1 MCATQPPQRCD
12 SCGAVSS
19 GPNTLPDCPHWP
31 GPNVIY
37 MDEYLA
43 SKNQNSAPPAVTD
56 LTRWR
61 VTHKPT
67 MKGEAMTSP
76 YPYFDLVPG
85 SPTNHSIIVR
95 VNADGKDDLTQLAD
109 LLHAVVVLW
118 QERDESNP
126 RSWSISTLDHDV
138 FNEREDIE

>member
-19 GPNTLPDCPHWP
+19 GPDTLPDCPHWP

-61 VTHKPT
+61 VTHHPT
-67 MKGEAMTSP
+67 MKGEIVANR
-76 YPYFDLVPG
+76 YPSFDLVPG
-85 SPTNHSIIVR
+85 SHINHAITVR
-95 VNADGKDDLTQLAD
+95 VNADGDDEVTQLAD

-118 QERDESNP
+118 QQRDENNP
-126 RSWSISTLDHDV
+126 RSWSISIHDP
-138 FNEREDIE
+138 NDKENQ